1 MGYYPH
7 SGYWK
12 QAQANAA
19 GNVQTATTRE
29 GKGVRIRCQATPLD
43 AATAFDKTGN
53 GELSNPFE
61 LFLPF
66 ALGRPMAVG
75 DDITL
80 DNHPGKVF
88 RISVK
93 PVPWDAIKRIA
104 YYHVIAEQLDHTT
117 Q

>member
-1 MGYYPH
+1 MRFPH
-7 SGYWK
+7 TGYWK

-19 GNVQTATTRE
+19 GNVQTATTRD
-29 GKGVRIRCQATPLD
+29 GRGVRIRCQATPLD

-53 GELSNPFE
+53 GELRNPFE

-66 ALGRPMAVG
+66 AQGALMQAG

-93 PVPWDAIKRIA
+93 PVPWDAILRIRYVHA
-104 YYHVIAEQLDHTT
+104 VVEQLDHTEA
-117 Q
+117 